1 MEIYTFTSN
10 HSKRLKLIAPITIID
25 KAYDQE
31 LDITL
36 IVLKEKA
43 REIIH

>member
-1 MEIYTFTSN
+1 MKIYTFTN
-10 HSKRLKLIAPITIID
+10 NYNKRLKLIAPFTIIN
-25 KAYDQE
+25 KAYNQE
-31 LDITL
+31 LNITL